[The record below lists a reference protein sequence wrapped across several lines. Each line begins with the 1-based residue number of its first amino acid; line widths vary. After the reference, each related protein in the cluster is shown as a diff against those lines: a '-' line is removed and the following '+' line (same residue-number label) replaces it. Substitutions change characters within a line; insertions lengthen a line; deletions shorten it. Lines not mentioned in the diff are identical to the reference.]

1 MCNVSLTFP
10 LPTLDSLSIGFK
22 LDQLKSFGEIICIH
36 EVGRT
41 SLMLTNPLEF
51 FLSWYTCDQN
61 QWHLTANHLV
71 LTDSCWLVAK
81 VCADW
86 LSSNTLHPML
96 VFWFGGSSCVSS
108 HMTNSLH
115 LLSLVNARLRA
126 AHIKWSTNSH
136 SPGSDSSADG
146 TPCLAS
152 MAFLIVPGI
161 TLLVYFP
168 KWHAA
173 HLGISAAVM
182 LAAILCSLRIV
193 WVVASA
199 PFWNR
204 NCTVLNQM
212 CPSW

>member
-1 MCNVSLTFP
+1 MAIHFNL
-10 LPTLDSLSIGFK
+10 
-22 LDQLKSFGEIICIH
+22 LKIFYKVRTGEAEKFMRLIFWRD
-36 EVGRT
+36 GKTNDTWQRT
-41 SLMLTNPLEF
+41 
-51 FLSWYTCDQN
+51 
-61 QWHLTANHLV
+61 LV

-115 LLSLVNARLRA
+115 LLSPVNLRLRV
-126 AHIKWSTNSH
+126 AHIKWSTNSC

-173 HLGISAAVM
+173 HLGTSAAVM